1 LTDSTSSLDVAAL
14 RDFILVVDSGSLTRA
29 ASLAGIAQ
37 PTMSQRIAQLEA
49 QVGHRLL
56 ERGPRG
62 VEATAAGL
70 ELYRGAQ
77 QVVRQI
83 DGLAASIGTGSSDI
97 RGSVSI
103 GLPSTVAPMLVPEL
117 LSLVR
122 ERHPGVRLE
131 LFESMSGYIEEL
143 LGRGRLDLAV
153 LFRESD
159 HPLPG
164 DVRLYDEELFLAGR
178 PGAGAGESAT
188 TAQALV
194 ERPLVAPGRYSNLR
208 RLVDRFF
215 ADAGLVPDVVADVES
230 LTAMVRVA
238 QAGVADAV
246 LPRSVA
252 TSFTGPELVLRP
264 LDPPVRRTVVASVAP
279 ELHQPRAAVVAARDA
294 VVEAVV
300 RVAGRDEW
308 PGITL

>member
-1 LTDSTSSLDVAAL
+1 MSETSSLDVAAL
-14 RDFILVVDSGSLTRA
+14 RDFILVVDAGSLTRA
-29 ASLAGIAQ
+29 ASLAGVAQ

-49 QVGHRLL
+49 HVGHRLL

-83 DGLAASIGTGSSDI
+83 DRLAESIGTG
-97 RGSVSI
+97 GSALHGTVSI
-103 GLPSTVAPMLVPEL
+103 GLPATVAPTLVPEL

-153 LFRESD
+153 LFRED
-159 HPLPG
+159 EQLRPG
-164 DVRLYDEELFLAGR
+164 DARLYDEEVFLASR
-178 PGAGAGESAT
+178 SAPDAGESPT
-188 TAQALV
+188 TAAALV
-194 ERPLVAPGRYSNLR
+194 GRPLVAPGRYSNLR

-230 LTAMVRVA
+230 LAAMVRVA
-238 QAGVADAV
+238 QAGVASAV

-264 LDPPVRRTVVASVAP
+264 LDPPVRRTVVVSVAP
-279 ELHQPRAAVVAARDA
+279 EFYRPRAAVLAARDA
-294 VVEAVV
+294 VIEAVT
-300 RVAGRDEW
+300 RVAARGGW
-308 PGITL
+308 PGITV